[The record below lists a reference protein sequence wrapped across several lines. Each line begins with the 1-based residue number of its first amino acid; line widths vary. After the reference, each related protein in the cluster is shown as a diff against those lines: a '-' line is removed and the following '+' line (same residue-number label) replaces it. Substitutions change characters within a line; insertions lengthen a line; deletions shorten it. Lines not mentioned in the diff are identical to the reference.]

1 MEKIDEFNKVIKIK
15 KWILNNKYLSV
26 LLLILTSLIFIA
38 VFADYIAP
46 FDPYLGD
53 LKKGFIAPD
62 NEHLFGTDKLGR
74 DIFSRVLYGI
84 RISLSISIVLI
95 LIILFFGTVL
105 GTLAGYFGGI
115 ADKIIMR
122 ICDILISCPSMVLA
136 IALAGIM
143 GASIKNAMIA
153 IFVVTISKYI
163 RLTRSLV
170 IQINESE
177 YIKAARMSGSKD
189 VNILIRHLLPNISK
203 TLIVTASTDLGT
215 IILELS
221 ALSFLGF
228 GVPSPYPELGFM
240 INEGRSYMLY
250 APWIVLFPG
259 VTIFIIVSVFNLI
272 SDAINTP

>member
-53 LKKGFIAPD
+53 LKKGFVAP
-62 NEHLFGTDKLGR
+62 NSENLFGTDKLGR

>member
-15 KWILNNKYLSV
+15 KWIINNKYLSF